1 MLATDRHKSFESS
14 QREMMG
20 NHASAIEDMTNFEAE
35 ISSNPL
41 KNAFRGKATVH
52 PHIPGQTYFG
62 EEAISVIK
70 NQYEKRRTGTSLAY
84 IHVPF
89 CETRCLYC
97 LFYQNPLR
105 AESSAHYTD
114 HLIRELELWNELPAQ
129 QTDPIHA
136 VYFGGGTPTALEP
149 NDLFRL
155 ISAVRKYLPLA
166 NDCEITLE
174 GRIHHFPEEKMEAA
188 FKAGINRVS
197 LGVQTFNSH
206 VRQTMRRVDDRDN
219 IVQAIEKLA
228 SFNQASIVCD
238 LIYGFPYQNM
248 AIWEDDIKTAISL
261 PLDGVDCYQLNVFE
275 KSPLGKFIAN
285 GKLPAGANKE
295 ERAEMFAR
303 SVELLTKAQW
313 RRLSNNHWCQTFRER
328 NIYNRFGKSAADCL
342 AFGSGAGGKLN
353 GYSFMIERKYDDWV
367 KKIEAGIKPIAFA
380 SAPNK
385 HWHVLRTVSS
395 EMELGRINMH
405 QLSEIFSLPL
415 ESLTRDVFTQWTKA
429 GLINPIGD
437 WMVQTV
443 AGQFWHVTMAQ
454 LLVNVLSKRLEQTK

>member
-1 MLATDRHKSFESS
+1 MHSNPSSKSFESS
-14 QREMMG
+14 QRHMLG
-20 NHASAIEDMTNFEAE
+20 NHANTVEEMIHFEAE
-35 ISSNPL
+35 LSDNPL
-41 KNAFRGKATVH
+41 KNAFKGKAAVH
-52 PHIPGQTYFG
+52 PHIPGQTFIG
-62 EEAISVIK
+62 DEAVSVIK
-70 NQYEKRRTGTSLAY
+70 NQYGIKRKGTGLAY

-105 AESSAHYTD
+105 PESSAHYTD
-114 HLIRELELWNELPAQ
+114 HLIKELQLWNDLPAQ
-129 QTDPIHA
+129 QITPIHA

-149 NDLFRL
+149 YDLYRL
-155 ISAVRKYLPLA
+155 IKAVRTYLPLA

-188 FKAGINRVS
+188 FKAGVNRVS
-197 LGVQTFNSH
+197 LGVQTFNTN
-206 VRQTMRRVDDRDN
+206 VRQTMRRVDDRESM
-219 IVQAIEKLA
+219 VRAIEKLA

-238 LIYGFPYQNM
+238 LIYGFPYQDM
-248 AIWEDDIKTAISL
+248 AVWEDDVKTAISL

-285 GKLPAGANKE
+285 GKLPAGADKD

-303 SVELLTKAQW
+303 SVELLTNAQW

-353 GYSFMIERKYDDWV
+353 GYSFMIERKYEDWV
-367 KKIEAGIKPIAFA
+367 KKLEAGIKPIAFA
-380 SAPNK
+380 SAPNDY
-385 HWHVLRTVSS
+385 WHALRTVSS
-395 EMELGRINMH
+395 EMELGRINMPH
-405 QLSEIFSLPL
+405 LSDRFALPL
-415 ESLTRDVFTQWTKA
+415 DELSRDVFEQWTKA
-429 GLINPIGD
+429 GLINPVGD
-437 WMVQTV
+437 WMVQTI

-454 LLVNVLSKRLEQTK
+454 LLINVLGKRLAQQK